1 MTQRPDI
8 SQPENMLAIQG
19 DLVLVYKHGENGE
32 LVHAH
37 TLTLVRVIDVG
48 HQEMRMVNR
57 ASKDRKPDWP
67 FTQKWYDR
75 LKPAR
80 ENKEGAKWEVTIKA
94 Q

>member
-8 SQPENMLAIQG
+8 TQPENMLAIQG
-19 DLVLVYKHGENGE
+19 DLVLVYKQMGGV
-32 LVHAH
+32 VHAY
-37 TLTLVRVIDVG
+37 TLTLVRVIDIG

-80 ENKEGAKWEVTIKA
+80 ENKEGAKWEVTVK
-94 Q
+94 